1 MTNDESAPQVADLA
15 RVLVKDVA
23 GPKSGDFGYTPAKSG
38 DFGYE
43 TCEGKR
49 YWRSLEELAD
59 TEQFQA
65 WLHREFPRE
74 ASLFDDQAL
83 DRRRFLHLMAASLA
97 LAGFAGGCSNQG
109 EEKILPYVRAPEGI
123 VPGKAMHYATA
134 MPMGA
139 GSLGLVVSS
148 REGRPI
154 KIEGNELHPASLGA
168 TDAWAQASIL
178 SLYDPD
184 RSQTVMHLGEI
195 STWESFLAELR
206 GALEPR
212 ASAGGKGVFV
222 LSETICSPTLARQ
235 MRAFLKKY
243 PEARWVQYE
252 PVNRDNARQG
262 ARLAFGQDATAVYD
276 FARAKVVVSLDS
288 DFLCQGAGSVRDA
301 RQFMDGRKVRGE
313 RKEMNRLFVVES
325 TCTGTG
331 AAADHRLAIA
341 PSDVGR
347 FTLALA
353 NRLAV
358 PDIDSNGDDQARS
371 TSDSPREKWLAA
383 VAGDL
388 EANRKSSIVLAGDQ
402 QPAWVHAVVHAINA
416 RLGNHGETIQFVE
429 PIETEPSN
437 QYESL
442 AKLVEAM
449 KGGEV
454 ELLVLLGG
462 NPVYNAP
469 GELGFGA
476 ALLELT
482 KKQKTTVHF
491 SLYDDET
498 SAVCRWHIP
507 EAHYLESWSDVRSV
521 DGAASI
527 VQPLIAPLYGGRTAH
542 EMLSALSDVAV
553 QASYEI
559 VRATWQEQFGKDFD
573 RHWRRAVHDGV
584 VEETA
589 HEPISV
595 VTKLDAKSLRSA
607 VDSFEKGKPAG
618 GALEIA
624 ILPDPTVFDGR
635 FANNGWL
642 QELPK
647 PITKLT
653 WDNAVLL
660 AKATAERIGVKNEDV
675 VRLHFG
681 DRTVEGPVWIVPGHP
696 IDSATVHLGYGRRRG
711 GRVLAGA
718 GFDAYA
724 LLPAS
729 GQRIGRGV
737 TIERVGIQKP
747 LACTEHHHLLE
758 EPDVLTGRN
767 IIHSGT
773 LAEFLRDEHSVH
785 AAAHHGEEHAH
796 TLYPL
801 YEYKG
806 LQWGMAIDLTAC
818 TGCNACVVAC
828 QSENNI
834 PIVGKEGVSKGR
846 EMHWLRL
853 DLYYE
858 GGPDNPQAVHQ
869 PMLCQ
874 HCETA
879 PCEVVCPVMATTH
892 SAEGLNEMT
901 YNRCVGTRY
910 CSNNCPY
917 KVRRFNFLEY
927 NGQPE
932 PVLKL
937 LRNPE
942 VTVRSRGVME
952 KCSYCVQRISAARI
966 AAKIEQVEGGGELA
980 IEDGS
985 LQTACQQA
993 CPTEAIVFGNISD
1006 PESQV
1011 ARLRADPLSYG
1022 VLSEL
1027 GTRPRTTY
1035 LARLRNAHADLT

>member
-1 MTNDESAPQVADLA
+1 MTNEVRITNDE
-15 RVLVKDVA
+15 
-23 GPKSGDFGYTPAKSG
+23 GPVTASS
-38 DFGYE
+38 
-43 TCEGKR
+43 GKR

-59 TEQFQA
+59 TEGFRA

-74 ASLFDDQAL
+74 ASLWDDQAL
-83 DRRRFLHLMAASLA
+83 DRRRFLHLMAASLS

-109 EEKILPYVRAPEGI
+109 EEKILPHVRTPEGS
-123 VPGKAMHYATA
+123 VPGKVMHYATA
-134 MPMGA
+134 MPLGA
-139 GSLGLVVSS
+139 GSLGLVVTS

-154 KIEGNELHPASLGA
+154 KVEGNELHPASLGA
-168 TDAWAQASIL
+168 TDAWGQASIL

-195 STWESFLAELR
+195 STWEAFLAELR

-222 LSETICSPTLARQ
+222 LSETVCSPTLARQ
-235 MRAFLKKY
+235 MRAFQKKY
-243 PEARWVQYE
+243 PEARWIQYE
-252 PVNRDNARQG
+252 PINRDNAREG
-262 ARLAFGQDATAVYD
+262 ARLAFGQDASPVYD
-276 FARAKVVVSLDS
+276 FTRAKTVVALDS
-288 DFLCQGAGSVRDA
+288 DFLCLGTGCVRYA

-313 RKEMNRLFVVES
+313 QKEMNRLFVIES
-325 TCTGTG
+325 ACTGTG
-331 AAADHRLAIA
+331 TAADHRLPLSPSEVARFALNLARRLGVADIPAIGSA
-341 PSDVGR
+341 DDSAR
-347 FTLALA
+347 AA
-353 NRLAV
+353 K
-358 PDIDSNGDDQARS
+358 PDS
-371 TSDSPREKWLAA
+371 TREAWLAT
-383 VAGDL
+383 VAADL
-388 EANRKSSIVLAGDQ
+388 EANRKASIVLAGDQ

-416 RLGNHGETIQFVE
+416 HLGNHAETIRFIE
-429 PIETEPSN
+429 PIEVEPAN
-437 QYESL
+437 QYEPL
-442 AKLVEAM
+442 ARLVEAM
-449 KGGEV
+449 KDGEV
-454 ELLVLLGG
+454 ELLVVLGG

-469 GELGFGA
+469 GGQGFGA

-498 SAVCRWHIP
+498 SALCRWHVP
-507 EAHYLESWSDVRSV
+507 EAHYLESWSDVRSF
-521 DGAASI
+521 DGTASI
-527 VQPLIAPLYGGRTAH
+527 VQPLIDPLYGGRTAH
-542 EMLSALSDVAV
+542 EMISALTDTTA
-553 QASYEI
+553 QASYDI
-559 VRATWQEQFGKDFD
+559 VRATWQEQFAGEFE
-573 RHWRRAVHDGV
+573 RRWRKAVHDGAI
-584 VEETA
+584 EGTA
-589 HEPISV
+589 YEPISPAL
-595 VTKLDAKSLRSA
+595 TIDEEALRSA
-607 VDSFEKGKPAG
+607 IDSSAAEKSAG
-618 GALEIA
+618 GTWEIA
-624 ILPDPTVFDGR
+624 ILPDPTIFDGR

-653 WDNAVLL
+653 WDNAVLV
-660 AKATAERIGVKNEDV
+660 AKATAERLGVKNEDV
-675 VRLHFG
+675 VRLTFG
-681 DRTVEGPVWIVPGHP
+681 DRAIEGPVWIVPGHP
-696 IDSATVHLGYGRRRG
+696 TGSVTVHLGYGRRRG
-711 GRVLAGA
+711 GRVSAGT
-718 GFDAYA
+718 GFDAYS

-729 GQRIGRGV
+729 GHRVGRGV
-737 TIERVGIQKP
+737 TIERVGTQKS

-758 EPDVLTGRN
+758 EPDVLAGRN

-773 LAEFLRDEHSVH
+773 LAQFLRDEHSVH
-785 AAAHHGEEHAH
+785 AAAHHGEEHPH

-806 LQWGMAIDLTAC
+806 LQWGMAIDMTAC

-858 GGPDNPQAVHQ
+858 GSPDNPQAVHQ

-966 AAKIEQVEGGGELA
+966 AAKIDQVAGGGELA

-985 LQTACQQA
+985 LETACQQA
-993 CPTEAIVFGNISD
+993 CPTEAIAFGNIKD
-1006 PESQV
+1006 PQSQV
-1011 ARLRADPLSYG
+1011 AKLKANPLNYG
-1022 VLSEL
+1022 VLTEL

-1035 LARLRNAHADLT
+1035 LARLRNPHPDLS

>member
-1 MTNDESAPQVADLA
+1 MSNDEGALRVTEVAEVPASDAA
-15 RVLVKDVA
+15 R
-23 GPKSGDFGYTPAKSG
+23 PNSGDFGYG
-38 DFGYE
+38 
-43 TCEGKR
+43 R
-49 YWRSLEELAD
+49 WYWRSFEELAD
-59 TEQFQA
+59 TEEFRA

-74 ASLFDDQAL
+74 ASLWDDRAL

-109 EEKILPYVRAPEGI
+109 EEKILPYVRAPEGS
-123 VPGKAMHYATA
+123 VPGKATQYATA

-139 GSLGLVVSS
+139 GSLGLLVTS
-148 REGRPI
+148 RDGRPI

-195 STWESFLAELR
+195 STWEAFLAELR

-222 LSETICSPTLARQ
+222 LSETVCSATLARQ

-252 PVNRDNARQG
+252 PVNRDNAREG
-262 ARLAFGQDATAVYD
+262 ARLAFGQDAAAVYD
-276 FARAKVVVSLDS
+276 FSRAKTVVSLDS
-288 DFLCQGAGSVRDA
+288 DFLCQGAGSVRHA
-301 RQFMDGRKVRGE
+301 RQLMDGRKVRGE
-313 RKEMNRLFVVES
+313 RKEMNRLFVIES

-331 AAADHRLAIA
+331 TAADHRLAVSPA
-341 PSDVGR
+341 GVGR
-347 FTLALA
+347 FALALA
-353 NRLAV
+353 QRIGV
-358 PDIDSNGDDQARS
+358 PDIDSTGKGA
-371 TSDSPREKWLAA
+371 TSRADSSHEEWLAA
-383 VAGDL
+383 IAADL
-388 EANRKSSIVLAGDQ
+388 EANRKASIVLAGDQ
-402 QPAWVHAVVHAINA
+402 QPGWVHAVVHAINA
-416 RLGNHGETIQFVE
+416 HLGNHGETIRFVE
-429 PIETEPSN
+429 PIEAAPAN

-449 KGGEV
+449 KAGEV

-469 GELGFGA
+469 GELSFGD

-491 SLYDDET
+491 SWYDDET
-498 SAVCRWHIP
+498 SALCRWHIP
-507 EAHYLESWSDVRSV
+507 EAHYLESWSDVRSF
-521 DGAASI
+521 DGTASI
-527 VQPLIAPLYGGRTAH
+527 VQPLIDPLYGGRTVH
-542 EMLSALSDVAV
+542 EMVSALADTAV
-553 QASYEI
+553 QASHDI
-559 VRATWQEQFGKDFD
+559 VRATWQEQFDKEFE
-573 RHWRRAVHDGV
+573 RRWRRAVHDGV
-584 VEETA
+584 IEGTA
-589 HEPISV
+589 FEPISV
-595 VTKLDAKSLRSA
+595 AMKLDAKSLRSA
-607 VDSFEKGKPAG
+607 MDSLEGDKPNDE
-618 GALEIA
+618 ALEIA
-624 ILPDPTVFDGR
+624 ILPDPTVLDGR

-653 WDNAVLL
+653 WDNAVLI
-660 AKATAERIGVKNEDV
+660 AKATAERIGVKNQDV
-675 VRLHFG
+675 VRLRFG
-681 DRTVEGPVWIVPGHP
+681 NRTIEGPVWIVPGHP
-696 IDSATVHLGYGRRRG
+696 IGSATVHLGYGRRRG
-711 GRVLAGA
+711 GRVLAGT

-724 LLPAS
+724 LLPSS
-729 GQRIGRGV
+729 GKRIGRGV
-737 TIERVGIQKP
+737 TVERVGTQKQ
-747 LACTEHHHLLE
+747 LAGTEHHHLLD

-773 LAEFLRDEHSVH
+773 LAQFLRDEHSVH
-785 AAAHHGEEHAH
+785 ATDHHGEEHLH
-796 TLYPL
+796 TLMPL

-806 LQWGMAIDLTAC
+806 LQWGMAIDMTAC

-828 QSENNI
+828 QAENNI
-834 PIVGKEGVSKGR
+834 PVVGKPGVSKGR

-858 GGPDNPQAVHQ
+858 GEPDNPQAVHQ

-952 KCSYCVQRISAARI
+952 KCTYCVQRISAARI
-966 AAKIEQVEGGGELA
+966 AAKIEQVEDGGELA
-980 IEDGS
+980 VEDGS
-985 LQTACQQA
+985 LQTACQQV
-993 CPTEAIVFGNISD
+993 CPTEAIVFGNIND

-1011 ARLRADPLSYG
+1011 ARLKANPLNYG
-1022 VLSEL
+1022 VLTEL

-1035 LARLRNAHADLT
+1035 LARLRNTHPDLG